1 MSYPIFFE
9 SKNSLNLFGLK
20 ENFNFLS
27 NLHIKQVL
35 PKVLMFTGNKGVG
48 KSTLINHFLFSIFD
62 AENYDNKNN
71 TLNENSK
78 YLKQFKDNSF
88 SNVIY
93 LKGSDFKSVKIDDIR
108 NLKTKI
114 FQSSILNR
122 ERFIVL
128 DDIELFN
135 HNSLNA
141 LLKIIEEPTKK
152 THFFLINNK
161 SRSLLETIKSR
172 SLEIKIL
179 LNENLRLDII
189 NKLTNFFKLDL
200 IIDPV
205 TSRLSPGN
213 FIKFNYLCKE
223 YDISLSNVLFD
234 NISLLLNLYQKNKDI
249 LFINLIFFIVDYYFT
264 NLSKKNILKH
274 DKIYEIKNYIFNNLN
289 KFLLYNINQNTL
301 LNAINSKLKHE

>member
-1 MSYPIFFE
+1 
-9 SKNSLNLFGLK
+9 
-20 ENFNFLS
+20 
-27 NLHIKQVL
+27 
-35 PKVLMFTGNKGVG
+35 MFSGNKGIG
-48 KSTLINHFLFSIFD
+48 KSTLINHFLYSIFD
-62 AENYDNKNN
+62 TENYDNKNN

-78 YLKQFKDNSF
+78 FLLQFKDNSF
-88 SNVIY
+88 SNIIY
-93 LKGSDFKSVKIDDIR
+93 LKGSDFKSVKIEDIR

-114 FQSSILNR
+114 FKSSILNK

-141 LLKIIEEPTKK
+141 LLKIIEEPAKN

-161 SRSLLETIKSR
+161 SKSLLETIKSR

-189 NKLTNFFKLDL
+189 NKLINFYKLEL
-200 IIDPV
+200 AIDPV

-213 FIKFNYLCKE
+213 FIKFNYICKAH
-223 YDISLSNVLFD
+223 DISLSSDLFD
-234 NISLLLNLYQKNKDI
+234 NISLLLTFYQKNKDI
-249 LFINLIFFIVDYYFT
+249 LFINLIYFIVDYYFT
-264 NLSKKNILKH
+264 NLSKKNILKN
-274 DKIYEIKNYIFNNLN
+274 DKIYEIKNYISNNLN
-289 KFLLYNINQNTL
+289 KFLLYNINQNSL

>member
-1 MSYPIFFE
+1 MLYLKLSKNLQ
-9 SKNSLNLFGLK
+9 KNSL
-20 ENFNFLS
+20 
-27 NLHIKQVL
+27 
-35 PKVLMFTGNKGVG
+35 
-48 KSTLINHFLFSIFD
+48 
-62 AENYDNKNN
+62 
-71 TLNENSK
+71 
-78 YLKQFKDNSF
+78 
-88 SNVIY
+88 
-93 LKGSDFKSVKIDDIR
+93 
-108 NLKTKI
+108 
-114 FQSSILNR
+114 
-122 ERFIVL
+122 
-128 DDIELFN
+128 
-135 HNSLNA
+135 
-141 LLKIIEEPTKK
+141 
-152 THFFLINNK
+152 FLINNK

-189 NKLTNFFKLDL
+189 NKLTNFFKLDS

-274 DKIYEIKNYIFNNLN
+274 DKIYGIKNYIFNNLN